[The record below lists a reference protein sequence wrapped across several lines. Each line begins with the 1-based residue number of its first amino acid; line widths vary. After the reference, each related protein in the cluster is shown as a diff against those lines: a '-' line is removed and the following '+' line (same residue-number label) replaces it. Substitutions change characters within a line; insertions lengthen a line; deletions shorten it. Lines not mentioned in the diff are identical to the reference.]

1 MGSTIAVLKGVLRVR
16 KSETKWRIFWLFKRL
31 FTSEHGMAGHDRI
44 ALAER
49 GTNPARVRRSRFHVC
64 ADFCAFDAW
73 FKFGK
78 FMSDRTSV
86 AGIES
91 ATALVPFALLLGMSL
106 DVSQWQVF
114 GRARPPRPA

>member
-16 KSETKWRIFWLFKRL
+16 KSETKWRLFWLFNRL

-44 ALAER
+44 AFR
-49 GTNPARVRRSRFHVC
+49 TGHQPTRVRRSRFHVC
-64 ADFCAFDAW
+64 ADSCAFDAW

-78 FMSDRTSV
+78 FMGDRTSV
-86 AGIES
+86 AGIEP
-91 ATALVPFALLLGMSL
+91 ATALVRLALLLGMSV